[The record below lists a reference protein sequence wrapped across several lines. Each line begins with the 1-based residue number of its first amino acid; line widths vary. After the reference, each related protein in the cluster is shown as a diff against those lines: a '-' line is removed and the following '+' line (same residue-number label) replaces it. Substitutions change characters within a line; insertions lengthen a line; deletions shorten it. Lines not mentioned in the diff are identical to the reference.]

1 MASWCTDSL
10 SPWLRSRKH
19 SSIFSLLL
27 ILMFLYKSDASTSL
41 HTRPFE
47 PKFNQGCSCFCVD
60 FLQRQQKGFSLF
72 CLLFYFLSA
81 FLHLSAS
88 SCSEPLTGNI
98 CGVSQLM
105 FKAAQWGDRLGCMRS
120 LTKLWS
126 ACETALQ
133 PSSCARLCGCKSVF
147 ALTDLFPGIPA
158 CLHFRPGLWCLALNV
173 HPPIPAW

>member
-1 MASWCTDSL
+1 MHRFTQPVATL
-10 SPWLRSRKH
+10 SKAIAL
-19 SSIFSLLL
+19 
-27 ILMFLYKSDASTSL
+27 FLVFCSFRCFYTNQKASTSL

-47 PKFNQGCSCFCVD
+47 PKFNQGCSRFCVE
-60 FLQRQQKGFSLF
+60 FLQRQQRGFSLF
-72 CLLFYFLSA
+72 CLLLYFLSA

-126 ACETALQ
+126 V
-133 PSSCARLCGCKSVF
+133 SVRLLCNHPAVHVSV
-147 ALTDLFPGIPA
+147 AVKV
-158 CLHFRPGLWCLALNV
+158 CLP
-173 HPPIPAW
+173 